1 MWRWLT
7 AGRAKARQA
16 EFAAWNTKVL
26 GSVLAR
32 QAYEQGFA
40 AQGSRGPAAPV
51 PLGLT
56 GRLCRQADLEAPWLH
71 HWCDRQAILP
81 LYHRKV
87 WEDCFVLQALWEA
100 GMLAPG
106 RRGLGFAVGAEPL
119 PAVMAAAG
127 VEVLATDLSPRDP
140 RARAWIRAE
149 QHGSSLDTL
158 YRPHLVDRA
167 TFDARV
173 RHRDL
178 DMRHV
183 PAELD
188 GQFDFVWSVCSFEH
202 LGSIEAGLEFVRR
215 AMRCLRP
222 GGVAV
227 HTTEFNLDD
236 SGPGLERGPTVL
248 FRRRHLESLFDRL
261 ARDGHDPL
269 PMDWEAGD
277 GVLDRF
283 VDLPP
288 YPLQKGWPLAIAPD
302 APHLKLAVHGCVATS
317 AGLILRAGTER

>member
-7 AGRAKARQA
+7 GWGARRREA
-16 EFAAWNTKVL
+16 RFAAWNTKVL

-32 QAYEQGFA
+32 AAYDRGLA
-40 AQGSRGPAAPV
+40 ARGPRGPAEPV
-51 PLGLT
+51 AAGLT
-56 GRLCRQADLEAPWLH
+56 GRLCRQADIEADWLR
-71 HWCDRQAILP
+71 HWCDRQGILP

-127 VEVLATDLSPRDP
+127 VEVLATDLSARDP

-149 QHGSSLDTL
+149 QHGGDRERLF
-158 YRPHLVDRA
+158 RPDLVARGD
-167 TFDARV
+167 FDARV
-173 RHRDL
+173 AHRAVDMRAIPADL
-178 DMRHV
+178 DGR
-183 PAELD
+183 
-188 GQFDFVWSVCSFEH
+188 FDFLWSVCSFEH
-202 LGSIEAGLEFVRR
+202 LGSIEAGLDFVRR

-236 SGPGLERGPTVL
+236 AGPGLERGPTVL
-248 FRRRHLESLFDRL
+248 FRRRHLEALFERL
-261 ARDGHDPL
+261 AREGHAPL
-269 PMDWEAGD
+269 PMDWTAGED
-277 GVLDRF
+277 ALDRF

-288 YPLQKGWPLAIAPD
+288 YPPAAGWPLAPLHD
-302 APHLKLAVHGCVATS
+302 TPHLKLSVQGCVATS
-317 AGLILRAGTER
+317 AGLILRAGPGR